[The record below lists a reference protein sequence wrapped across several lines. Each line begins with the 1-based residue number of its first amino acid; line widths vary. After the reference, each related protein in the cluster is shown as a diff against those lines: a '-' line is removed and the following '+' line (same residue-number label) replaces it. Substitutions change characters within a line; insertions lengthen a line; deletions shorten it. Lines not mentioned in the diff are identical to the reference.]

1 MTIKVASRREERLP
15 DTSPPLPPDP
25 LSPDPA
31 YDSRWL
37 SRRVSELRSGPAL
50 RPSDLN
56 DLFAP
61 TFLSRRRAAAS
72 KPLSAHGAIFDLEGS
87 LVDAAE
93 LHRRAWGRVCGEHG
107 YPTPSLQEA
116 AKSVLYLTSDFLEMR
131 KLGMAHYNALGDV
144 FAEAAGG
151 GAAGGAGGGGGMWE
165 VREGAE
171 RWLETL
177 REEEVPVCLYSKL
190 DKEKVQTILASTN
203 LTNYFPPENLLTPEE
218 GYSTLDQTLLGS
230 ALLIRRPPTHCT
242 VYADSPAAA
251 IAAHDAE
258 MRCVGVSGAFPRY
271 ELQVADQTVSSLGD
285 LKTVDVRR
293 VFSDMDDPAELEM
306 VLQKEPEGKRT
317 RNERPRWEY

>member
-1 MTIKVASRREERLP
+1 MPPILAILLGFLLSVQLSLPFILQPSGVAPAGAPRTSGPAWQGSRSPWAPPVPPLLSPLCMTIKVASRREERRTLLAHPSTRPACPTNPALPPSLPSPPGPVP

-107 YPTPSLQEA
+107 YPTPSLQEVRQA
-116 AKSVLYLTSDFLEMR
+116 VACRS
-131 KLGMAHYNALGDV
+131 
-144 FAEAAGG
+144 AE
-151 GAAGGAGGGGGMWE
+151 E
-165 VREGAE
+165 VRGRA
-171 RWLETL
+171 
-177 REEEVPVCLYSKL
+177 P
-190 DKEKVQTILASTN
+190 
-203 LTNYFPPENLLTPEE
+203 
-218 GYSTLDQTLLGS
+218 
-230 ALLIRRPPTHCT
+230 
-242 VYADSPAAA
+242 
-251 IAAHDAE
+251 
-258 MRCVGVSGAFPRY
+258 RC
-271 ELQVADQTVSSLGD
+271 
-285 LKTVDVRR
+285 
-293 VFSDMDDPAELEM
+293 
-306 VLQKEPEGKRT
+306 
-317 RNERPRWEY
+317 